1 MNCTINDIN
10 LTFDQNSRLRTT
22 IGRVTG
28 FDIKKAYVLASFL
41 QDQKFKKYLLANIT
55 ENDVLKDNNVDFKN
69 FTENDYVKLNQN
81 KLGALLNTYYIEHYF
96 SVNNSKTNKGL
107 GNLSG
112 FTSASAKTIAK
123 THTANLIIDAYYEE
137 FGKANPKKAK
147 DIILAVN
154 EQILTTFFERV
165 ARFAEDVSVTGGH
178 SKEAKDYAKK
188 YIELNQSIKEL
199 YDKNKE
205 ENNNRNFS
213 INDKKT
219 KIAKIESLKKDLK
232 QFKEGDDNYKRI
244 LQQIKSLTK
253 EIKQLETESINPILN
268 NIKNRLKEIA
278 ILERDKYVM
287 AQNLVNLYC
296 TNTDLAV
303 NERLRNYANLV
314 AQTRGDANGWYFQVF
329 NTKSMTSVIKEF
341 NSLDNIEKYIE
352 EQDENNDDLI
362 SRYNGESVDE
372 TAKSW
377 EDNLYKSFNQII
389 NGRLKLELSRI
400 PKLKN
405 RFNKNSDT
413 QALDTNNELGV
424 QTYMDTQFVSVQ
436 IFTFGNFNS
445 VRSLIDSL
453 EEKSNNIKSLYGLGG
468 VVNRM
473 KKDKVFANFVYA
485 NFAKP
490 IVNKTILTIN
500 DVANGS
506 FNFEYSNPNAF
517 PITELVFRITNKIRA
532 TYNTTYNKKDI
543 IELSNILEEFESG
556 NNTVELKDR
565 LYKIISNYISAFDKE
580 VFNNYFDNNGANI
593 IQRVPNLINSLRD
606 IINGIGYLKDE
617 INKEELEYNKNFKNA
632 REQYQNDYREWLKLP
647 FMQRKETPEP
657 QYPKYEYVDY
667 SSKDLNSTIYKGI
680 FNFAKEIV
688 EFTEARVRLNT
699 TNSEGNSA
707 SDVIKNCFVTR
718 FFDQINAESEE
729 DSNAGLKNL
738 LKFVTQGTENGK
750 VNQYS
755 NNPLLFGIKDENGQ
769 IVSPG
774 MFTRVGDEFRIN
786 ANAKE
791 IFKYNLFDGV
801 KNNKENTADSYA
813 SMTKLDFFV
822 TQYLSFRDGVTE
834 FTENG
839 KQTKIGKQD
848 NAVYAMRIGSDAPK
862 IFFIRAPKYNY
873 TQLELAFYNH
883 VIGELNT
890 FCKALNNIFVQES
903 DGVFRTTT
911 NIDKL
916 IGRAFYDERTADK
929 IKHDKGTDFTKAIV
943 QDGRLV
949 GNMFAF
955 KRLFDTNGY
964 SASNEIE
971 TMLSLYGGGNTE
983 GLIIP
988 DNNGRLSINTS
999 RINNTS
1005 QNQSIIWT
1013 GEQFELNLSIEQKQ
1027 ILKGIVKQWMNNYV
1041 QEITNRTSE
1050 FTKVM
1055 KENGITTDR
1064 AIVHSYLLNSANMN
1078 MCYDDLFEGDYKYYT
1093 NARDFLKRTKEVQ
1106 AGGDVYAGYNL
1117 LDVNNDVLHD
1127 LDWYGTPEY
1136 INIKTNKTSEKG
1148 QYVVPTHKGNRI
1160 ENAPMVARN
1169 GWRAITIYNTNKA
1182 SDVADEMQ
1190 KNLEDNF
1197 IKDGMSE
1204 EAAHK
1209 RSVLIASGYGHNA
1222 ADIKG
1227 ETTKINDAQ
1236 SYITFEEFIRRRH
1249 ADGTI
1254 DQYQDLIAQLLDPNI
1269 SAEEI
1274 DLTDINVRIQVQK
1287 NFYFDIRFDANTGL
1301 YYPRQIK
1308 NAEFV
1313 LIPKLLPKDSQLRKV
1328 YDFMKKHDIG
1338 QLNTAETSKAAKRT
1352 IFTIWDQKTG
1362 EFNEN
1367 FEEDFNENYVEDYFY
1382 QYLYKQ
1388 QEVPEHIKDAKNK
1401 AGIQITKKII
1411 DNVISRANKN
1421 PHLQKWASD
1430 YQNAYSINIEE
1441 SFYEFLDNVGW
1452 ALDSETGKIVNA
1464 VYATTD
1470 SQGNELS
1477 EETIKANKETLNF
1490 NKFYQ
1495 LAREEAARVGRD
1507 SNFMEYL
1514 IPNEFG
1520 DPEMPNYMSNVMSSL
1535 ESIAQSIFN
1544 SSITRQTFPGWHA
1557 AQITGVG
1564 YSKKLQF
1571 DPKTGVMQVYL
1582 PRWSKLIP
1590 KGKNAEEDAK
1600 ILQQIQNEGLDI
1612 HLGYR
1617 IPTEGKQSISVLRVV
1632 GFTNE
1637 CLGSTIIVPDD
1648 WVTQTGSDFDVDS
1661 IYGIAYE
1668 IYQKKDKKGNITV
1681 HKIPF
1686 EEGEV
1691 NDQDLYIHYINSKL
1705 ENKIKLKDVSDISGD
1720 IKNDIED
1727 IKNELNNTELR
1738 GTLSK
1743 EFDKLDEQRNELYE
1757 KLPSWARGIIK
1768 TENEQAKKLEKKDK
1782 IVTDL
1787 RNVYGKINE
1796 KFEEQLNKRTLDDET
1811 KEDIQEYMDLQTG
1824 LIDVMNRQEG
1834 IPGFDKEEYKSKK
1847 AESIQAIIEAAK
1859 QEWIKTLEEKAKILG
1874 LLSFDEF
1881 IKLDHLRKLS
1891 RRARNNYI
1899 LDRMIKIMN
1908 DPASHEEQYG
1918 RSKFDDISNA
1928 NKLIDK
1934 LYGKEDSKTS
1944 PYNQLDQLDYFDDA
1958 LGGARLKALS
1968 VNHDRF
1974 NSINNKVRAELS
1986 DEDTIEV
1993 ILNVGDKS
2001 AEDSDIIYDEN
2012 IIREN
2017 YDNIT
2022 EYVKPKIESKS
2033 VVEKDLPYVMSISM
2047 NFDYKDKKRKDIKST
2062 STIEAIENGERTAT
2076 TRYDRGGYNTNYLRE
2091 LDRLKI
2097 GDIVEFTN
2105 ESGKKIY
2112 AKITKP
2118 LTKLS
2123 KNTNAEE
2130 WSKKEGWSVDY
2141 FNEKVK
2147 PEIDKGEAY
2156 QFEYEYI
2163 NNEETI
2169 TNEKYPIVELKHEKV
2184 LREEYGLNIPKISNE
2199 NKSYLRYYFSNNV
2212 IIGDNYYNI
2221 QEIFAL
2227 VDVLYEFEQNLN
2239 SDKDVAN
2246 KMLYKD
2252 FISKY
2257 PNMGKQLG
2265 FIQSALDGQFGFYKE
2280 FKYKKGEV
2288 VLRKSV
2294 FKLLDNIK
2302 NINPNLLNDISIS
2315 EIINENYLIEDL
2327 INEIND
2333 NVKINDSR
2341 QLELNFNKQQTINKK
2356 QILFKAN
2363 RIGWSNNNRN
2373 IVGEIVT
2380 SYGSQT
2386 TAHHLDA
2393 VKMGSVPNVNE
2404 YTFSVY
2410 KLLSSL
2416 GLDHE
2421 FAIAFIRQPAIT
2433 SIVNNNNLLESV
2445 FFSSRNN
2452 PINLTLKEIANR
2464 FSNTIPINED
2474 TYYKQKYKKHLN
2486 KYGEFD
2492 EDTIIKLKLKARTVK
2507 KNASLHN
2514 TLAALKNNDNFI
2526 NAFRKLFDIDI
2537 SNMSVKEI
2545 YNIKVPLNKEQLFT
2559 RIKREAQNKGN
2570 VFENAAFDF
2579 AMGLNFKQYKN
2590 TANKLEDYINVTAAD
2605 KFGAKI
2611 SVRETRL
2618 VKETVAKLRD
2628 DMTLSKHGLSFIDL
2642 IYPIDNHDENQIDI
2656 ERSSYKSIASVYA
2669 YATIPSIQTSSQLFI
2684 TENDNYADVVSYIEY
2699 KIKHKLNDNEYK
2711 EYKRYAMNYLYNH
2724 ISKLLTPLTVNQKGQ
2739 IIYNID
2745 KIEENEI
2752 KLKTANKYW
2761 DIERSRILGYGIV
2774 TDGDFTPE
2782 NLNKPTDNDIKQFNE
2797 LTPAQKVLF
2806 MQKHYPDGQG
2816 IFNYIKVTLLNPG
2829 DIKYK
2834 GLSRQ
2839 YLAVDDQ
2846 VDNIEDLFQLF
2857 INSFSNKNPL
2867 IKLAAIDLIKYSFI
2881 AEGFNFK
2888 SGYINK
2894 IIPNSTLYTSDKDG
2908 GMDIIKDI
2916 KSQINYFYN
2925 QLASDEF
2932 IDNFVRSH
2940 SELIKLDKFAYYES
2954 EFESLILKNRKGGGL
2969 IYINDKDLIDK
2980 LNLKNKADGYVRLS
2994 LRMVE
2999 DGKTITD
3006 ISLYKVLKKA
3016 DDKYFLLPL
3025 NTLDKY
3031 ETHDYSYNANN
3042 NKFATLEYYKDLAQ
3056 KWYTE
3061 GKFVRASKFEPIYKY
3076 TPDNPY
3082 DPKDT
3087 FMLMKA
3093 YNSGDEITKAG
3104 VKKLIDSI
3112 EEYLTNTDDLTNHA
3126 FVQFNPNFQLKKI
3139 LPRGSSIIQTI
3150 SLSNG
3155 TDVDVVIQHPKL
3167 TTIPSSEDY
3176 KQAIQDMNDSKTLLN
3191 NADFYRVVRVVDD
3204 TKVKKAA
3211 TELLDNEE
3219 TFDGLNYS
3227 ARKDKSFDQVSF
3239 DIIKEINYD
3248 ARKNESSIAERFMKE
3263 MDRHNVNRYY
3273 GESISKNKE
3282 NIYKSAARYYKSAAN
3297 GIINKLNSFTIDH
3310 TEYSMDD
3317 ENMYLALQQ
3326 HDEYFREVASIIL
3339 EGITFGNRISGIFQ
3353 LDIRTEDKETKEA
3366 IESIIASIN
3375 SVRNNKKLKD
3385 AMNNIINIY
3394 FKKYSTNPDIVNDL
3408 ITLREQ
3414 FGDLE
3419 SIDSWITDPTE
3430 IDNNEVQVILKQ
3442 VYGMFNKAEMF
3453 DTKQNV
3459 KEWEDALAEIE
3470 AMRGELDINKI
3481 IDFDNFK
3488 VRQDYNEKYLKARQE
3503 VIDKCNDAK
3512 LKRNNS
3518 FEDFVNYVKAKY
3530 DRDLFMYEHQHQQ
3543 IVPEYYKQ
3551 DLEMRKEAMEKAGD
3565 LYYKYLQL
3573 TSELYNDNGLESDEE
3588 KANRKARIKAE
3599 LSQLKSETSDTGVSK
3614 SEKETLKVKALNNF
3628 INSRRKL
3635 QEEFFDS
3642 QEYEGFKD
3650 NYIRYKE
3657 FIDDYDEK
3665 YKLKTLEEKLE
3676 NDEYREAY
3684 EWIRD
3689 NGHIGFSKEMSDK
3702 LKQAFKTL
3710 SNRTTVLSKKT
3721 MTEIKQNPNVLD
3733 EFGNVDP
3740 RKLTEEQIADIRNDE
3755 STDLSLLW
3763 DDGLGEAMLIKNVPS
3778 NLPVLKRKSLK
3789 KAHKDI
3795 LEELKY
3801 EDNVKKFKI
3810 IARINE
3816 ILGKAINKTNGEIEV
3831 ATLFD
3836 DYYVTNEERI
3846 ELGKLYEELRQL
3858 QKANRRIYKKRKNE
3872 VYTEEINNTG
3882 FTIAMSYYNN
3892 NLRNTKQSKQ
3902 FLDIFTEIDDNG
3914 NLVANRLLFGY
3925 LMPTEDYIDKEK
3937 TDARNFIEENVVF
3950 VTTQYYQLAKEE
3962 AASKGQ
3968 EEYDKWFK
3976 ANHIYNP
3983 YLHRY
3988 EPLKIWTKLEAKPN
4002 SKLAKSVTYIP
4013 TFENM
4018 EKSVKDKYINNVE
4031 NRRRLGLS
4039 GEGFKKFSNNYKKGD
4054 PKFDTNIKL
4063 NEKEEK
4069 LRNLITATLNK
4080 YATTY
4085 QGKRFVG
4092 QGFLPRERKTEKT
4105 TSWAL
4110 GQLGSLLGI
4119 SWHSGADSDAFHESV
4134 DYSHDKEADMTMLTL
4149 IKTKGT
4155 QEYKSLP
4162 KRIDYNTEEEYL
4174 KDLAK
4179 IKEENRK
4186 ITEENLKIDS
4196 KNINKDWKEVMKT
4209 FIHNA
4214 TIFNSRQSAKPYLYL
4229 LLEDLANNN
4238 AYMLRGMFDKRVVK
4252 TDSPKDNTMY
4262 RTVEQKNT
4270 YDVIHNLTRRLLF
4283 GQYHE
4288 NSKPRAIANLLQ
4300 NMTSAKYMVF
4310 NGYGGI
4316 ANVATGK
4323 VNIAMEEAANEYF
4336 GYADFHKAETKY
4348 LANIVPT
4355 IASLYSDKAPN
4366 ITVGLMK
4373 HFHIVNFDQV
4383 LEFASGD
4390 GVEENLKRV
4399 RNWMYS
4405 FQSMGEHLMQNSVLL
4420 AMLNSNRLYTDS
4432 NGVKRIGD
4440 FKDYTAEIEK
4450 LAMLDVIKGNE
4461 LLRDNYLIHLER
4473 IKNNVEKKLDI
4484 TTGKQDFNRSFLL
4497 NLKNSN
4503 EKEVRELYRKTSEAY
4518 AKRREELMKQEK
4530 EKFYKNPT
4538 VESLYEL
4545 KDGIVQIKPEILAQF
4560 NKDGKN
4566 AIGSL
4571 EKLLG
4576 EFKEK
4581 VISVNKK
4588 IHGVYDKNGAA
4599 KLESKWYGSL
4609 IMQYHKHLWTGIMKR
4624 WRRKGYY
4631 SEFRGSK
4638 ERGSYQTLIDF
4649 LGTEFVD
4656 FNDTVQNK
4664 VKGGEHIALASIQTA
4679 MRSILDSFINIQFN
4693 WNMLSNWERANIRR
4707 NLGEM
4712 SGVLVACLVVMA
4724 LYGIY
4729 DDDEIKDDRFKASLL
4744 YLADRLYSDTTM
4756 YTPIGL
4762 ITEAK
4767 TAWSSP
4773 IASGNGPSDL
4783 IKAMMMIPQALFDP
4797 DFNPNYQTGRYAG
4810 ENKLWVLFR
4819 RNMPAMR
4826 PIYAWLDITENTNY
4840 YKVGQSQIGIN
4851 ASRRF
4856 GELFNE

>member
-165 ARFAEDVSVTGGH
+165 ARFAEDVSVTDGH

-213 INDKKT
+213 ISDKKT
-219 KIAKIESLKKDLK
+219 KIAKIEGLKKDIK

-329 NTKSMTSVIKEF
+329 NTKTMTSIIKEF
-341 NSLDNIEKYIE
+341 NNIGDIEEYIE
-352 EQDENNDDLI
+352 QQDENNDDLI

-400 PKLKN
+400 PKLEN
-405 RFNKNSDT
+405 RFNKNSKT
-413 QALDTNNELGV
+413 QAVDTNNELGV
-424 QTYMDTQFVSVQ
+424 PTYMDAQFVSVQ

-445 VRSLIDSL
+445 VRSFVDSL
-453 EEKSNNIKSLYGLGG
+453 EEKSNNIKSLYGLGSI
-468 VVNRM
+468 VNRM
-473 KKDKVFANFVYA
+473 KRDKVFANYMYA

-490 IVNKTILTIN
+490 IVDKTMLTIN

-506 FNFEYSNPNAF
+506 FSFEYSNPNAF

-532 TYNTTYNKKDI
+532 TYNTSYNKKDI

-593 IQRVPNLINSLRD
+593 NQRVPNLINSLRD

-718 FFDQINAESEE
+718 FFDQINAKSEE

-738 LKFVTQGTENGK
+738 LKFVTQGTENGQ

-786 ANAKE
+786 PNAKE
-791 IFKYNLFDGV
+791 ILKNNLFDGV

-822 TQYLSFRDGVTE
+822 TQYLTFRDGVTE

-971 TMLSLYGGGNTE
+971 TMLSLYGGRNTE

-988 DNNGRLSINTS
+988 DNNGRLSINPS

-1106 AGGDVYAGYNL
+1106 AGGDVYAGYDL
-1117 LDVNNDVLHD
+1117 LDANNDVLHD

-1204 EAAHK
+1204 EVAHK

-1274 DLTDINVRIQVQK
+1274 DLTDINTRIQVQK

-1328 YDFMKKHDIG
+1328 YDFMKKYDIG

-1411 DNVISRANKN
+1411 DNVINRANKN

-1441 SFYEFLDNVGW
+1441 SFYEFLETVGW

-1564 YSKKLQF
+1564 YSKKLKF
-1571 DPKTGVMQVYL
+1571 DSKTGVMEVYL

-1691 NDQDLYIHYINSKL
+1691 NDQDLYIQYINSKL

-1847 AESIQAIIEAAK
+1847 AEAIQSIIEAAK
-1859 QEWIKTLEEKAKILG
+1859 QEWIKTLEEKAKTLG

-1918 RSKFDDISNA
+1918 RSKFDDITNA

-1986 DEDTIEV
+1986 DEDAIDV
-1993 ILNVGDKS
+1993 ILTVNDKS

-2017 YDNIT
+2017 YDNIKELNNQQNIIDEKILENVDKKIGIDNAKT
-2022 EYVKPKIESKS
+2022 TINTLNSDNNELSEQEKEIIKKELGNKPRVLVASEATDPVFHAAKIKKLVNDELAKPAKDRKFQMMYLITKHDGIPFKELAELKIPKFIHFSITSLGGTKYEPGVMKMDDLLDRIEQFIKDKVINPNLVTIRIDPIVPGVTKEEDIRHIIERATS
-2033 VVEKDLPYVMSISM
+2033 MGIRQFKFSIMDSYGSSENTEKDRYVVQKMKSLGYEWDKYYEIGRNGKYSFNPKLEYM
-2047 NFDYKDKKRKDIKST
+2047 NYYYQLMDNLADEFRINMWTCGEQPNFNLKRVRTNVGCINVDAMNKAMGTKDITDVKGSQRKECSCYGNKSDAC
-2062 STIEAIENGERTAT
+2062 SYNDACASSCMYCYARHNSDNAMKYYDKNGNLLDNDFTRTVK
-2076 TRYDRGGYNTNYLRE
+2076 NNY
-2091 LDRLKI
+2091 I
-2097 GDIVEFTN
+2097 
-2105 ESGKKIY
+2105 
-2112 AKITKP
+2112 
-2118 LTKLS
+2118 
-2123 KNTNAEE
+2123 
-2130 WSKKEGWSVDY
+2130 
-2141 FNEKVK
+2141 
-2147 PEIDKGEAY
+2147 
-2156 QFEYEYI
+2156 
-2163 NNEETI
+2163 
-2169 TNEKYPIVELKHEKV
+2169 NEKYPIVELKHEKV
-2184 LREEYGLNIPKISNE
+2184 LKEKYGLNIPHISKE
-2199 NKSYLRYYFSNNV
+2199 NKSYMRYYFSNNV

-2239 SDKDVAN
+2239 SDKDIAN

-2341 QLELNFNKQQTINKK
+2341 QLELNFNEQQTTNKK

-2363 RIGWSNNNRN
+2363 HIGWSNNNRN

-2492 EDTIIKLKLKARTVK
+2492 EDTIIKLKLKPRTVK

-2545 YNIKVPLNKEQLFT
+2545 YNIKVPLSKEQLFT
-2559 RIKREAQNKGN
+2559 RIKREAQRKGN

-2579 AMGLNFKQYKN
+2579 AMALNFKQYKN

-2605 KFGAKI
+2605 KFGAEI
-2611 SVRETRL
+2611 SVRKTRL
-2618 VKETVAKLRD
+2618 IKETVAKLRG
-2628 DMTLSKHGLSFIDL
+2628 DMTLSKNGVSFIDL
-2642 IYPIDNHDENQIDI
+2642 IYPIKNNDENQIDI

-2684 TENDNYADVVSYIEY
+2684 IENDNYADVVSYIEY

-2724 ISKLLTPLTVNQKGQ
+2724 ISKLLSPLIVNQKGQ

-2782 NLNKPTDNDIKQFNE
+2782 NLNKPTDNDIKLFND

-2980 LNLKNKADGYVRLS
+2980 LNLKNRADGYVRLS
-2994 LRMVE
+2994 LRMTE
-2999 DGKTITD
+2999 NEKTVTD

-3076 TPDNPY
+3076 TPDNQY
-3082 DPKDT
+3082 DPKDS
-3087 FMLMKA
+3087 FMLM
-3093 YNSGDEITKAG
+3093 
-3104 VKKLIDSI
+3104 
-3112 EEYLTNTDDLTNHA
+3112 
-3126 FVQFNPNFQLKKI
+3126 
-3139 LPRGSSIIQTI
+3139 
-3150 SLSNG
+3150 
-3155 TDVDVVIQHPKL
+3155 
-3167 TTIPSSEDY
+3167 
-3176 KQAIQDMNDSKTLLN
+3176 
-3191 NADFYRVVRVVDD
+3191 
-3204 TKVKKAA
+3204 
-3211 TELLDNEE
+3211 
-3219 TFDGLNYS
+3219 
-3227 ARKDKSFDQVSF
+3227 
-3239 DIIKEINYD
+3239 
-3248 ARKNESSIAERFMKE
+3248 
-3263 MDRHNVNRYY
+3263 
-3273 GESISKNKE
+3273 
-3282 NIYKSAARYYKSAAN
+3282 
-3297 GIINKLNSFTIDH
+3297 
-3310 TEYSMDD
+3310 
-3317 ENMYLALQQ
+3317 
-3326 HDEYFREVASIIL
+3326 
-3339 EGITFGNRISGIFQ
+3339 
-3353 LDIRTEDKETKEA
+3353 
-3366 IESIIASIN
+3366 
-3375 SVRNNKKLKD
+3375 
-3385 AMNNIINIY
+3385 
-3394 FKKYSTNPDIVNDL
+3394 
-3408 ITLREQ
+3408 
-3414 FGDLE
+3414 
-3419 SIDSWITDPTE
+3419 
-3430 IDNNEVQVILKQ
+3430 
-3442 VYGMFNKAEMF
+3442 
-3453 DTKQNV
+3453 
-3459 KEWEDALAEIE
+3459 
-3470 AMRGELDINKI
+3470 
-3481 IDFDNFK
+3481 
-3488 VRQDYNEKYLKARQE
+3488 
-3503 VIDKCNDAK
+3503 
-3512 LKRNNS
+3512 
-3518 FEDFVNYVKAKY
+3518 
-3530 DRDLFMYEHQHQQ
+3530 
-3543 IVPEYYKQ
+3543 
-3551 DLEMRKEAMEKAGD
+3551 
-3565 LYYKYLQL
+3565 
-3573 TSELYNDNGLESDEE
+3573 
-3588 KANRKARIKAE
+3588 
-3599 LSQLKSETSDTGVSK
+3599 
-3614 SEKETLKVKALNNF
+3614 
-3628 INSRRKL
+3628 
-3635 QEEFFDS
+3635 
-3642 QEYEGFKD
+3642 
-3650 NYIRYKE
+3650 
-3657 FIDDYDEK
+3657 
-3665 YKLKTLEEKLE
+3665 
-3676 NDEYREAY
+3676 
-3684 EWIRD
+3684 
-3689 NGHIGFSKEMSDK
+3689 
-3702 LKQAFKTL
+3702 
-3710 SNRTTVLSKKT
+3710 
-3721 MTEIKQNPNVLD
+3721 
-3733 EFGNVDP
+3733 
-3740 RKLTEEQIADIRNDE
+3740 
-3755 STDLSLLW
+3755 
-3763 DDGLGEAMLIKNVPS
+3763 
-3778 NLPVLKRKSLK
+3778 
-3789 KAHKDI
+3789 
-3795 LEELKY
+3795 
-3801 EDNVKKFKI
+3801 
-3810 IARINE
+3810 
-3816 ILGKAINKTNGEIEV
+3816 
-3831 ATLFD
+3831 
-3836 DYYVTNEERI
+3836 
-3846 ELGKLYEELRQL
+3846 
-3858 QKANRRIYKKRKNE
+3858 
-3872 VYTEEINNTG
+3872 
-3882 FTIAMSYYNN
+3882 
-3892 NLRNTKQSKQ
+3892 
-3902 FLDIFTEIDDNG
+3902 
-3914 NLVANRLLFGY
+3914 
-3925 LMPTEDYIDKEK
+3925 
-3937 TDARNFIEENVVF
+3937 
-3950 VTTQYYQLAKEE
+3950 
-3962 AASKGQ
+3962 
-3968 EEYDKWFK
+3968 
-3976 ANHIYNP
+3976 
-3983 YLHRY
+3983 
-3988 EPLKIWTKLEAKPN
+3988 
-4002 SKLAKSVTYIP
+4002 
-4013 TFENM
+4013 
-4018 EKSVKDKYINNVE
+4018 
-4031 NRRRLGLS
+4031 
-4039 GEGFKKFSNNYKKGD
+4039 
-4054 PKFDTNIKL
+4054 
-4063 NEKEEK
+4063 
-4069 LRNLITATLNK
+4069 
-4080 YATTY
+4080 
-4085 QGKRFVG
+4085 
-4092 QGFLPRERKTEKT
+4092 
-4105 TSWAL
+4105 
-4110 GQLGSLLGI
+4110 
-4119 SWHSGADSDAFHESV
+4119 
-4134 DYSHDKEADMTMLTL
+4134 
-4149 IKTKGT
+4149 
-4155 QEYKSLP
+4155 
-4162 KRIDYNTEEEYL
+4162 
-4174 KDLAK
+4174 
-4179 IKEENRK
+4179 
-4186 ITEENLKIDS
+4186 
-4196 KNINKDWKEVMKT
+4196 
-4209 FIHNA
+4209 
-4214 TIFNSRQSAKPYLYL
+4214 
-4229 LLEDLANNN
+4229 
-4238 AYMLRGMFDKRVVK
+4238 
-4252 TDSPKDNTMY
+4252 
-4262 RTVEQKNT
+4262 
-4270 YDVIHNLTRRLLF
+4270 
-4283 GQYHE
+4283 
-4288 NSKPRAIANLLQ
+4288 
-4300 NMTSAKYMVF
+4300 
-4310 NGYGGI
+4310 
-4316 ANVATGK
+4316 
-4323 VNIAMEEAANEYF
+4323 
-4336 GYADFHKAETKY
+4336 
-4348 LANIVPT
+4348 
-4355 IASLYSDKAPN
+4355 
-4366 ITVGLMK
+4366 
-4373 HFHIVNFDQV
+4373 
-4383 LEFASGD
+4383 
-4390 GVEENLKRV
+4390 
-4399 RNWMYS
+4399 
-4405 FQSMGEHLMQNSVLL
+4405 
-4420 AMLNSNRLYTDS
+4420 
-4432 NGVKRIGD
+4432 
-4440 FKDYTAEIEK
+4440 
-4450 LAMLDVIKGNE
+4450 
-4461 LLRDNYLIHLER
+4461 
-4473 IKNNVEKKLDI
+4473 
-4484 TTGKQDFNRSFLL
+4484 
-4497 NLKNSN
+4497 
-4503 EKEVRELYRKTSEAY
+4503 
-4518 AKRREELMKQEK
+4518 
-4530 EKFYKNPT
+4530 
-4538 VESLYEL
+4538 
-4545 KDGIVQIKPEILAQF
+4545 
-4560 NKDGKN
+4560 
-4566 AIGSL
+4566 
-4571 EKLLG
+4571 
-4576 EFKEK
+4576 
-4581 VISVNKK
+4581 
-4588 IHGVYDKNGAA
+4588 
-4599 KLESKWYGSL
+4599 
-4609 IMQYHKHLWTGIMKR
+4609 
-4624 WRRKGYY
+4624 
-4631 SEFRGSK
+4631 
-4638 ERGSYQTLIDF
+4638 
-4649 LGTEFVD
+4649 
-4656 FNDTVQNK
+4656 
-4664 VKGGEHIALASIQTA
+4664 
-4679 MRSILDSFINIQFN
+4679 
-4693 WNMLSNWERANIRR
+4693 
-4707 NLGEM
+4707 
-4712 SGVLVACLVVMA
+4712 
-4724 LYGIY
+4724 
-4729 DDDEIKDDRFKASLL
+4729 
-4744 YLADRLYSDTTM
+4744 
-4756 YTPIGL
+4756 
-4762 ITEAK
+4762 
-4767 TAWSSP
+4767 
-4773 IASGNGPSDL
+4773 
-4783 IKAMMMIPQALFDP
+4783 
-4797 DFNPNYQTGRYAG
+4797 
-4810 ENKLWVLFR
+4810 
-4819 RNMPAMR
+4819 
-4826 PIYAWLDITENTNY
+4826 
-4840 YKVGQSQIGIN
+4840 
-4851 ASRRF
+4851 
-4856 GELFNE
+4856 

>member
-28 FDIKKAYVLASFL
+28 FDINKAYVLASFL

-69 FTENDYVKLNQN
+69 FTENDYIKLNQN

-165 ARFAEDVSVTGGH
+165 ARFAEDVSVTDGH

-205 ENNNRNFS
+205 ENNNRNSS
-213 INDKKT
+213 ISDKKT

-232 QFKEGDDNYKRI
+232 QFKEGDDNYERI

-268 NIKNRLKEIA
+268 KIKSRNKEIT
-278 ILERDKYVM
+278 ILERDKYIM

-296 TNTDLAV
+296 TNMDVAI

-314 AQTRGDANGWYFQVF
+314 AQTRGDVNGWYFQVF
-329 NTKSMTSVIKEF
+329 NTKTMTSIIKEF
-341 NSLDNIEKYIE
+341 NNIGDIEEYIE
-352 EQDENNDDLI
+352 QQDENNDDLI

-445 VRSLIDSL
+445 VRSFVDSL
-453 EEKSNNIKSLYGLGG
+453 EEKSNNIKSLYGLGS

-473 KKDKVFANFVYA
+473 KRDKVFANYMYA

-490 IVNKTILTIN
+490 IEDKTILTIN
-500 DVANGS
+500 DAANGS

-532 TYNTTYNKKDI
+532 TYNTTYNENDI
-543 IELSNILEEFESG
+543 DQLDEILNKFESG
-556 NNTVELKDR
+556 KNSIELRDE

-593 IQRVPNLINSLRD
+593 SKRISNLINSLKD
-606 IINGIGYLKDE
+606 IIKGIGYIKDE
-617 INKEELEYNKNFKNA
+617 INNEIIKNNKEFENA
-632 REQYQNDYREWLKLP
+632 KLAYRKAYKEWLELK
-647 FMQRKETPEP
+647 FEDRAKTPEP
-657 QYPKYEYVDY
+657 KYPKYEYVDY
-667 SSKDLNSTIYKGI
+667 SSKDLNATVYKGI

-718 FFDQINAESEE
+718 FFDQINAKSEE

-786 ANAKE
+786 PNAKK
-791 IFKYNLFDGV
+791 ILKNNLFDGV

-822 TQYLSFRDGVTE
+822 TQYLTFRDGVTE

-903 DGVFRTTT
+903 DGIFRTTT

-929 IKHDKGTDFTKAIV
+929 IKHDKGTDFTEAIV

-988 DNNGRLSINTS
+988 DNNGRLSINPS

-1078 MCYDDLFEGDYKYYT
+1078 MCYDDLFEGDYKYYN

-1106 AGGDVYAGYNL
+1106 AGGDVYAGYDL
-1117 LDVNNDVLHD
+1117 LDANNNVLHD

-1411 DNVISRANKN
+1411 DNVINRANKN

-1441 SFYEFLDNVGW
+1441 SFYEFLETVGW
-1452 ALDSETGKIVNA
+1452 TLDSETGKIVNA

-1544 SSITRQTFPGWHA
+1544 GSITRQTFPGWHA

-1668 IYQKKDKKGNITV
+1668 LYQKKDKKGNITV

-1686 EEGEV
+1686 EEEEV
-1691 NDQDLYIHYINSKL
+1691 NNQDLYIHYINSKL

-1768 TENEQAKKLEKKDK
+1768 TENEQAKRLEKKDK

-1787 RNVYGKINE
+1787 RDVYGKINE

-1811 KEDIQEYMDLQTG
+1811 KENVQEYIDLQTG

-1847 AESIQAIIEAAK
+1847 AEAIQSIIEEAK
-1859 QEWIKTLEEKAKILG
+1859 QEWIKTLEEKAKTLG
-1874 LLSFDEF
+1874 LLSFDGF

-1934 LYGKEDSKTS
+1934 LYGKEGSKTS

-1986 DEDTIEV
+1986 DEDAIEV

-2017 YDNIT
+2017 YDNVI
-2022 EYVKPKIESKS
+2022 EYAKS
-2033 VVEKDLPYVMSISM
+2033 II
-2047 NFDYKDKKRKDIKST
+2047 KDK
-2062 STIEAIENGERTAT
+2062 
-2076 TRYDRGGYNTNYLRE
+2076 
-2091 LDRLKI
+2091 
-2097 GDIVEFTN
+2097 
-2105 ESGKKIY
+2105 
-2112 AKITKP
+2112 
-2118 LTKLS
+2118 
-2123 KNTNAEE
+2123 
-2130 WSKKEGWSVDY
+2130 
-2141 FNEKVK
+2141 
-2147 PEIDKGEAY
+2147 
-2156 QFEYEYI
+2156 
-2163 NNEETI
+2163 EETI
-2169 TNEKYPIVELKHEKV
+2169 KNYPIVELKYYNQ
-2184 LREEYGLNIPKISNE
+2184 LSEEYGLNIPKISNE
-2199 NKSYLRYYFSNNV
+2199 NKPYLRYYLSKN
-2212 IIGDNYYNI
+2212 ITIGDNNYKLI
-2221 QEIFAL
+2221 EIFSLLDA
-2227 VDVLYEFEQNLN
+2227 LYEFEQNLN
-2239 SDKDVAN
+2239 SDKDIAN

-2341 QLELNFNKQQTINKK
+2341 QLELNFNEQQTTNKK

-2492 EDTIIKLKLKARTVK
+2492 EDTITKLKLKPRTVK
-2507 KNASLHN
+2507 RNASLHN

-2526 NAFRKLFDIDI
+2526 NAFRKLFNIDI

-2545 YNIKVPLNKEQLFT
+2545 YNIKVPLSKEQLFT
-2559 RIKREAQNKGN
+2559 RIKRQAQGKGN
-2570 VFENAAFDF
+2570 IFENAAFDF
-2579 AMGLNFKQYKN
+2579 AMTLNFRQYKN

-2618 VKETVAKLRD
+2618 VKETVTRLRN
-2628 DMTLSKHGLSFIDL
+2628 DMTLSKHGLSFTDL
-2642 IYPIDNHDENQIDI
+2642 IYPIDNNDENQVNIK
-2656 ERSSYKSIASVYA
+2656 RSHYKSIASVYA

-2699 KIKHKLNDNEYK
+2699 KIKHKFNDNEYK

-2774 TDGDFTPE
+2774 TDGDFIPE
-2782 NLNKPTDNDIKQFNE
+2782 NLNKPTENDIKQFNE

-2867 IKLAAIDLIKYSFI
+2867 IKLATIDLIKYSFI
-2881 AEGFNFK
+2881 AEGYNFK

-2916 KSQINYFYN
+2916 KGQINYFYN

-2980 LNLKNKADGYVRLS
+2980 LNLKNRADGYVRLS
-2994 LRMVE
+2994 LRMTE
-2999 DGKTITD
+2999 NEKTVTD

-3076 TPDNPY
+3076 TPDNQY

-3112 EEYLTNTDDLTNHA
+3112 EDYLTNTDDLTNHA

-3155 TDVDVVIQHPKL
+3155 TDVDIVIQHPKL
-3167 TTIPSSEDY
+3167 TKIPSSEDY

-3219 TFDGLNYS
+3219 AFDGLNYS

-3366 IESIIASIN
+3366 IESIISSIN

-3419 SIDSWITDPTE
+3419 SIDSWIVDPTE

-3573 TSELYNDNGLESDEE
+3573 TSELYNDNGIESDEE

-3614 SEKETLKVKALNNF
+3614 SAKETLKVKALNNF

-3676 NDEYREAY
+3676 NYEYREAY

-3763 DDGLGEAMLIKNVPS
+3763 DDGLGETMLIKNVPS

-3816 ILGKAINKTNGEIEV
+3816 LLGKAINKTNGEIEV

-4018 EKSVKDKYINNVE
+4018 EKSVKEKYINNVE

-4105 TSWAL
+4105 TGWAL

-4336 GYADFHKAETKY
+4336 GYADFHKAEAKY
-4348 LANIVPT
+4348 LANIIPI

-4366 ITVGLMK
+4366 ITVGLIK

-4390 GVEENLKRV
+4390 SVEENLKRV

-4484 TTGKQDFNRSFLL
+4484 ITGKQDFNRSFLL

-4609 IMQYHKHLWTGIMKR
+4609 IMQYRKHLWTGIMKR

-4693 WNMLSNWERANIRR
+4693 WNMLSTWERANIRR

-4712 SGVLVACLVVMA
+4712 GGVLIACLVVMA
-4724 LYGIY
+4724 LYGVY

-4756 YTPIGL
+4756 YTPIGF

-4819 RNMPAMR
+4819 RNMLGMR

>member
-10 LTFDQNSRLRTT
+10 LTFDKSNRLRTT

-28 FDIKKAYVLASFL
+28 FDIKKAYVLASFF
-41 QDQKFKKYLLANIT
+41 QDQNFKKYLLENLT
-55 ENDVLKDNNVDFKN
+55 ENDIIKDNNVDFKN

-107 GNLSG
+107 GNLNG
-112 FTSASAKTIAK
+112 FTSASAKTTAK
-123 THTANLIIDAYYEE
+123 IYTGNLIVDKYYTEL
-137 FGKANPKKAK
+137 GKVERKKPG
-147 DIILAVN
+147 DIIREVN
-154 EQILTTFFERV
+154 DEILNTFYERV
-165 ARFAEDVSVTGGH
+165 AKFAEDVDSTNDH
-178 SKEAKDYAKK
+178 SKEAKEYAKK
-188 YIELNQSIKEL
+188 YKELNASIKEL
-199 YDKNKE
+199 YDKNKQDYD
-205 ENNNRNFS
+205 NRNFQ
-213 INDKKT
+213 IADKNNKN
-219 KIAKIESLKKDLK
+219 IKIENLK
-232 QFKEGDDNYKRI
+232 
-244 LQQIKSLTK
+244 K
-253 EIKQLETESINPILN
+253 EIKQFKKGDENYNRILRQ
-268 NIKNRLKEIA
+268 IKDHLKEIEEIENKYIKPLLNKIKSRNKEIT
-278 ILERDKYVM
+278 ILERDKYIM

-296 TNTDLAV
+296 TNMDVAI

-329 NTKSMTSVIKEF
+329 NTKTMTSIIKEF
-341 NSLDNIEKYIE
+341 NNIGDIEEYIE
-352 EQDENNDDLI
+352 QQDENNDDLI

-372 TAKSW
+372 TSKSW

-400 PKLKN
+400 PKLENKY
-405 RFNKNSDT
+405 NKNSDA

-424 QTYMDTQFVSVQ
+424 QTYMDTQFLSVQ
-436 IFTFGNFNS
+436 IFSFGDFSNVRNF
-445 VRSLIDSL
+445 VDSL
-453 EEKSNNIKSLYGLGG
+453 DYKANSIKSLYGLGSI
-468 VVNRM
+468 VNRM
-473 KKDKVFANFVYA
+473 KHDKVFANYMYA

-490 IVNKTILTIN
+490 IVNKTMLIIN
-500 DVANGS
+500 DIANGS

-532 TYNTTYNKKDI
+532 TYNTTYNKNDI
-543 IELSNILEEFESG
+543 DKLDEILNKFESG
-556 NNTVELKDR
+556 KNNIELRDE
-565 LYKIISNYISAFDKE
+565 LYKIISNYVSSFDKE
-580 VFNNYFDNNGANI
+580 VFNNYFDNNEANI
-593 IQRVPNLINSLRD
+593 NKRVSNLINSLKD
-606 IINGIGYLKDE
+606 IIKGIGYIKDE
-617 INKEELEYNKNFKNA
+617 INNEIIKNNKEFESAKLEYRKA
-632 REQYQNDYREWLKLP
+632 YEEWLKLP
-647 FMQRKETPEP
+647 FVDRAKIEEPKYPE
-657 QYPKYEYVDY
+657 YEYVDY
-667 SSKDLNSTIYKGI
+667 SSKDLNATIYKGI

-688 EFTEARVRLNT
+688 DYTEARVRLNT
-699 TNSEGNSA
+699 TNSEGYSA
-707 SDVIKNCFVTR
+707 SDVIKNCFITR
-718 FFDQINAESEE
+718 FFDQIVAESEE

-738 LKFVTQGTENGK
+738 LKFITQGTEEGQY
-750 VNQYS
+750 NQYS
-755 NNPLLFGIKDENGQ
+755 NNPLLFGLKDENGN
-769 IVSPG
+769 IISPG
-774 MFTRVGDEFRIN
+774 MFTRVGDNFHIN
-786 ANAKE
+786 PNAKE
-791 IFKYNLFDGV
+791 ILKYSLFDGV
-801 KNNKENTADSYA
+801 KNDKEGKANSYA
-813 SMTKLDFFV
+813 SMTKLDFFA
-822 TQYLSFRDGVTE
+822 TQYIAFRDGITE

-862 IFFIRAPKYNY
+862 TFFIRAPKYNY

-890 FCKALNNIFVQES
+890 FCNALNNIFIEES
-903 DGVFRTTT
+903 DGVLRTTT

-916 IGRAFYDERTADK
+916 IGRAFYDERIADS
-929 IKHDKGTDFTKAIV
+929 IKHNKGTDFTKAIV
-943 QDGRLV
+943 KDGKLV
-949 GNMFAF
+949 GNMFQF
-955 KRLFDTNGY
+955 KRLFTTNGY
-964 SASNEIE
+964 NAGNAIE
-971 TMLSLYGGGNTE
+971 TILSLYGGTNSAP
-983 GLIIP
+983 LIVA
-988 DNNGRLSINTS
+988 DENGRL
-999 RINNTS
+999 RINQDRISKDS
-1005 QNQSIIWT
+1005 QNESILWT
-1013 GEQFELNLSIEQKQ
+1013 GKRFVLNLSIKQKKA
-1027 ILKGIVKQWMNNYV
+1027 LRDVVSKWMTKYV
-1041 QEITNRTSE
+1041 EEITSRTSE
-1050 FTKVM
+1050 FTNVM
-1055 KENGITTDR
+1055 KNNGITTDS
-1064 AIVHSYLLNSANMN
+1064 AILNSFLLNSANMN
-1078 MCYDDLFEGDYKYYT
+1078 MCYDDLFEGDYKYYV

-1106 AGGDVYAGYNL
+1106 AGGDVYSGYNI
-1117 LDVNNDVLHD
+1117 LDENNNKLHE
-1127 LDWYGTPEY
+1127 LEWYGNPEY
-1136 INIKTNKTSEKG
+1136 INVKSNKTSEKG
-1148 QYVVPTHKGNRI
+1148 QYVVPTYKGNKI
-1160 ENAPMVARN
+1160 ENTPMIARN

-1190 KNLEDNF
+1190 KDLEKSF
-1197 IKDGMSE
+1197 INDGMSE
-1204 EAAHK
+1204 KAAK
-1209 RSVLIASGYGHNA
+1209 EKSILIASGYGYNA

-1236 SYITFEEFIRRRH
+1236 SYITFEEFIRRRY

-1254 DQYQDLIAQLLDPNI
+1254 DQYQDLIGQLLDPNI

-1274 DLTDINVRIQVQK
+1274 NLTEVNTRIQVQK
-1287 NFYFDIRFDANTGL
+1287 NFYYDISYDKNTGM

-1328 YDFMKKHDIG
+1328 YDFMRKNDIG

-1367 FEEDFNENYVEDYFY
+1367 FEKEFNENYVEDYFY

-1401 AGIQITKKII
+1401 AGIQIMKKII
-1411 DNVISRANKN
+1411 DNIIKASNGN
-1421 PHLQKWASD
+1421 IQLQQWAD
-1430 YQNAYSINIEE
+1430 EFQEAYTANIEE

-1464 VYATTD
+1464 IYPTTD
-1470 SQGNELS
+1470 NQGNELS

-1520 DPEMPNYMSNVMSSL
+1520 DPEMPNYMNNVMTAL

-1544 SSITRQTFPGWHA
+1544 GSITRQTLPGWHA

-1564 YSKKLQF
+1564 YSRKLKF
-1571 DPKTGVMQVYL
+1571 DPKTGVMEVYL

-1600 ILQQIQNEGLDI
+1600 ILEQIQNEGLDI

-1617 IPTEGKQSISVLRVV
+1617 IPTEGKQSISVLRVI

-1637 CLGSTIIVPDD
+1637 CLGSTIVVPDD

-1681 HKIPF
+1681 HKISF

-1691 NDQDLYIHYINSKL
+1691 NDQDLYIQYINSKL

-1727 IKNELNNTELR
+1727 IKNELNNVELR
-1738 GTLSK
+1738 GSLST
-1743 EFDKLDEQRNELYE
+1743 EFDTLDKQRNDLYPE
-1757 KLPSWARGIIK
+1757 LPSWVRGIIK
-1768 TENEQAKKLEKKDK
+1768 DENKQAERIAKKDK
-1782 IVTDL
+1782 VVTDL
-1787 RNVYGKINE
+1787 RTVYGKINN
-1796 KFEEQLNKRTLDDET
+1796 KLEEQLNKRNLDDDIKET
-1811 KEDIQEYMDLQTG
+1811 IEEYIDLQTS

-1847 AESIQAIIEAAK
+1847 ADAIQAIVEKAK
-1859 QEWIKTLEEKAKILG
+1859 NEWIKTLEEKGKKLG
-1874 LLSFDEF
+1874 LLSFEEF
-1881 IKLDHLRKLS
+1881 SKQNHIKKLS
-1891 RRARNNYI
+1891 RKARNNYI

-1908 DPASHEEQYG
+1908 NPASHEEQYG
-1918 RSKFDDISNA
+1918 RSKFDDITNA

-1934 LYGKEDSKTS
+1934 LYGKEISKTS
-1944 PYNQLDQLDYFDDA
+1944 PYNPLDQLDYFEDA

-1986 DEDTIEV
+1986 DEDAIEV

-2017 YDNIT
+2017 YNNIKNLDN
-2022 EYVKPKIESKS
+2022 
-2033 VVEKDLPYVMSISM
+2033 
-2047 NFDYKDKKRKDIKST
+2047 
-2062 STIEAIENGERTAT
+2062 
-2076 TRYDRGGYNTNYLRE
+2076 
-2091 LDRLKI
+2091 
-2097 GDIVEFTN
+2097 
-2105 ESGKKIY
+2105 
-2112 AKITKP
+2112 
-2118 LTKLS
+2118 
-2123 KNTNAEE
+2123 
-2130 WSKKEGWSVDY
+2130 KET
-2141 FNEKVK
+2141 
-2147 PEIDKGEAY
+2147 
-2156 QFEYEYI
+2156 I
-2163 NNEETI
+2163 NNK
-2169 TNEKYPIVELKHEKV
+2169 KYPIVELKYEKV
-2184 LREEYGLNIPKISNE
+2184 LREEYGLNIPHISKE
-2199 NKSYLRYYFSNNV
+2199 NRNYMGYYLSKNVTIGNNS
-2212 IIGDNYYNI
+2212 YNI

-2227 VDVLYEFEQNLN
+2227 VDILYEFEQNLN

-2257 PNMGKQLG
+2257 PNIGKQLG

-2315 EIINENYLIEDL
+2315 EIIDENYLIEDL

-2341 QLELNFNKQQTINKK
+2341 QLELNFNKQQTTNKK

-2373 IVGEIVT
+2373 IVGELVT
-2380 SYGSQT
+2380 PYGSQT

-2421 FAIAFIRQPAIT
+2421 TAIAFIRQPAI
-2433 SIVNNNNLLESV
+2433 IRLVANNNLLESV

-2452 PINLTLKEIANR
+2452 PISMSIKQLASNLDLYYEKDK
-2464 FSNTIPINED
+2464 IND
-2474 TYYKQKYKKHLN
+2474 FT
-2486 KYGEFD
+2486 
-2492 EDTIIKLKLKARTVK
+2492 
-2507 KNASLHN
+2507 SLEN
-2514 TLAALKNNDNFI
+2514 TLITLRDSIGFVE
-2526 NAFRKLFDIDI
+2526 AFNKLFNIDI
-2537 SNMSVKEI
+2537 SKMDIKDI
-2545 YNIKVPLNKEQLFT
+2545 YNIKVPLDKNKLFT
-2559 RIKREAQNKGN
+2559 RIKREAQGKGN
-2570 VFENAAFDF
+2570 IFENAAFDF
-2579 AMGLNFKQYKN
+2579 AILLNFKQYKN
-2590 TANKLEDYINVTAAD
+2590 TANKLEDYINVTGAD
-2605 KFGAKI
+2605 KFGAKVSI
-2611 SVRETRL
+2611 RETRL
-2618 VKETVAKLRD
+2618 VKETITKLRN
-2628 DMTLSKHGLSFIDL
+2628 DMTLSKDDKSFINL
-2642 IYPIDNHDENQIDI
+2642 IYPIINNENQIDI
-2656 ERSSYKSIASVYA
+2656 NNSQYKSIAAVYA
-2669 YATIPSIQTSSQLFI
+2669 YATISSIQTSSQLFI
-2684 TENDNYADVVSYIEY
+2684 TENDYYADVEKYIES
-2699 KIKHKLNDNEYK
+2699 KIKHKLTEKEYK

-2724 ISKLLTPLTVNQKGQ
+2724 ISKLLTPLTVNQQGQ
-2739 IIYNID
+2739 IIYNTE

-2761 DIERSRILGYGIV
+2761 DIERSRIFGYGIV
-2774 TDGDFTPE
+2774 TDGDFIPE
-2782 NLNKPTDNDIKQFNE
+2782 NLNKPTDNDIKLFND

-2816 IFNYIKVTLLNPG
+2816 IFNYIKVTLLNNN
-2829 DIKYK
+2829 DVKYK

-2846 VDNIEDLFQLF
+2846 VDDVEDLFQLF

-2867 IKLAAIDLIKYSFI
+2867 IKLATIDLIKYAFV

-2888 SGYINK
+2888 SGYITK
-2894 IIPNSTLYTSDKDG
+2894 IIPNFTLYTSSKDG
-2908 GMDIIKDI
+2908 GMNIIKDI

-2925 QLASDEF
+2925 QLAEDEF
-2932 IDNFVRSH
+2932 IDNYVRSH
-2940 SELIKLDKFAYYES
+2940 QDLIKIDRFKPKNKHTK
-2954 EFESLILKNRKGGGL
+2954 ILLSNRKADGL
-2969 IYINDKDLIDK
+2969 IYINNEDLIKK
-2980 LNLKNKADGYVRLS
+2980 LDLKNKNNGYIKLG
-2994 LRMVE
+2994 LPMI
-2999 DGKTITD
+2999 KNNKPFTD
-3006 ISLYKVLKKA
+3006 ISLYKVLKKG
-3016 DDKYFLLPL
+3016 DTDYFLLPL

-3031 ETHDYSYNANN
+3031 ETYDYSYNENN
-3042 NKFATLEYYKDLAQ
+3042 NKYASLSYYKDVADQ
-3056 KWYTE
+3056 MFIH
-3061 GKFVRASKFEPIYKY
+3061 GKVIRKSKFEPIYKY
-3076 TPDNPY
+3076 TPETQY
-3082 DPKDT
+3082 DIKDQ

-3093 YNSGDEITKAG
+3093 YNSGDAITKAG
-3104 VKKLIDSI
+3104 VKRLIDGI
-3112 EEYLTNTDDLTNHA
+3112 ENYLTSTNELVDKA
-3126 FVQFNPNFQLKKI
+3126 FVQFNPNIQLRKI
-3139 LPRGSSIIQTI
+3139 LPEGSSIIQTI
-3150 SLSNG
+3150 SLPDG
-3155 TDVDVVIQHPKL
+3155 TNVDVVVQHHKRIKF
-3167 TTIPSSEDY
+3167 IPTSEDY
-3176 KQAIQDMNDSKTLLN
+3176 NQAIKDMNDSKTLIN
-3191 NADFYRVVRVVDD
+3191 NADFYRVVRLKDD

-3211 TELLDNEE
+3211 TELLDSGDSFE
-3219 TFDGLNYS
+3219 GLNYS

-3239 DIIKEINYD
+3239 DIIKEISYD
-3248 ARKNESSIAERFMKE
+3248 ARKNEKAIAERFMKE
-3263 MDRHNVNRYY
+3263 MDRRGVNRYY
-3273 GESISKNKE
+3273 GESISTNKE

-3297 GIINKLNSFTIDH
+3297 GIINKLNAFVIDD
-3310 TEYSMDD
+3310 TEYSMDK
-3317 ENMYLALQQ
+3317 EEMYIALQQ
-3326 HDEYFREVASIIL
+3326 HDEYFREVANIIL

-3419 SIDSWITDPTE
+3419 AIDSWITDPTE

-3453 DTKQNV
+3453 DTKRNI
-3459 KEWEDALAEIE
+3459 KEWEDLLAEIE
-3470 AMRGELDINKI
+3470 AMSGELDINKI
-3481 IDFDNFK
+3481 IDFVNFK
-3488 VRQDYNEKYLKARQE
+3488 IRQDYNEDYLKARQK
-3503 VIDKCNDAK
+3503 VIDEVNDAK

-3518 FEDFVNYVKAKY
+3518 FNDFVNYVRAKY
-3530 DRDLFMYEHQHQQ
+3530 NRDLFMYQHQEQ
-3543 IVPEYYKQ
+3543 EIVSEYYKR
-3551 DLEMRKEAMEKAGD
+3551 DLEIRKEAMDKAGN

-3573 TSELYNDNGLESDEE
+3573 TNELYNYNNQFETDEE
-3588 KANRKARIKAE
+3588 RANRKARIKAE
-3599 LSQLKSETSDTGVSK
+3599 IAQLKSETSDTGVSK
-3614 SEKETLKVKALNNF
+3614 SEEETIKIKALNKF
-3628 INSRRKL
+3628 INSRREL

-3657 FIDDYDEK
+3657 FVDNYDETHK
-3665 YKLKTLEEKLE
+3665 RKTLEEKLE

-3689 NGHIGFSKEMSDK
+3689 NGHIGFTKEMSDK
-3702 LKQAFKTL
+3702 VKMAFKTL
-3710 SNRTTVLSKKT
+3710 TKRTTILSKQT
-3721 MTEIKQNPNVLD
+3721 MTEIKQNSNVLD

-3740 RKLTEEQIADIRNDE
+3740 RKFTEEQIAKIRKEE
-3755 STDLSLLW
+3755 STDLSMLW
-3763 DDGLGEAMLIKNVPS
+3763 DDGLGETMLIKNVPS
-3778 NLPVLKRKSLK
+3778 NIPVLKRKLK
-3789 KAHKDI
+3789 NKSHKSI

-3801 EDNVKKFKI
+3801 EDNVRKFEI

-3831 ATLFD
+3831 NVLFD

-3846 ELGKLYEELRQL
+3846 ELGKLYEELRSL
-3858 QKANRRIYKKRKNE
+3858 QNSNIRHYKKRKNE
-3872 VYTEEINNTG
+3872 VYTDEINDTA
-3882 FTIAMSYYNN
+3882 FTISMNYYYT
-3892 NLRNTKQSKQ
+3892 NLKNTKQAKQ
-3902 FLDIFTEIDDNG
+3902 FLDIFTEIDNDG

-3925 LMPTEDYIDKEK
+3925 RVPTEDYIDKDK
-3937 TDARNFIEENVVF
+3937 TEARNFIEENITF
-3950 VTTQYYQLAKEE
+3950 IPTQYYQLAKEE

-3968 EEYDKWFK
+3968 EEYNKWFK

-4002 SKLAKSVTYIP
+4002 SKLDKSITYIP

-4018 EKSVKDKYINNVE
+4018 EKSVKRQYINTK
-4031 NRRRLGLS
+4031 
-4039 GEGFKKFSNNYKKGD
+4039 FKKFSNNYKKGD
-4054 PKFDTNIKL
+4054 SKFDTNVKL

-4069 LRNLITATLNK
+4069 LRELITSTLNK

-4105 TSWAL
+4105 TGWAL
-4110 GQLGSLLGI
+4110 GQLGSLLGV

-4134 DYSHDKEADMTMLTL
+4134 DYSHDREADMNMLTL
-4149 IKTKGT
+4149 MKAKGT
-4155 QEYKSLP
+4155 KEYKSLP
-4162 KRIDYNTEEEYL
+4162 KRIDFSSEEEYL
-4174 KDLAK
+4174 KKLAET
-4179 IKEENRK
+4179 KEENRK

-4196 KNINKDWKEVMKT
+4196 KNINKDWKDVMKN

-4229 LLEDLANNN
+4229 LLEDLANND
-4238 AYMLRGMFDKRVVK
+4238 AYMLKGIFNKNVIK
-4252 TDSPKDNTMY
+4252 KDSPKDNVMY
-4262 RTVEQKNT
+4262 RTTKQKNT
-4270 YDVIHNLTRRLLF
+4270 YDVIHNLFRRLLF
-4283 GQYHE
+4283 DQYHE
-4288 NSKPRAIANLLQ
+4288 NSKPRAIANLMQ
-4300 NMTSAKYMVF
+4300 NITSAKYMVF

-4336 GYADFHKAETKY
+4336 GYGDFHKAETRY
-4348 LANIVPT
+4348 LANIIPT

-4383 LEFASGD
+4383 LEFGSND

-4440 FKDYTAEIEK
+4440 FKDYTSEIEK
-4450 LAMLDVIKGNE
+4450 LAMLDVIKGND
-4461 LLRDNYLIHLER
+4461 LLSSHYLAYLER
-4473 IKNNVEKKLDI
+4473 VKNDIKEKLDI
-4484 TTGKQDFNRSFLL
+4484 TTGRKDFNREFLRSIKNIDNKEAN
-4497 NLKNSN
+4497 NLYK
-4503 EKEVRELYRKTSEAY
+4503 KTINAY
-4518 AKRREELMKQEK
+4518 IKRREELIEENKK
-4530 EKFYKNPT
+4530 EFYKNPT

-4545 KDGIVQIKPEILAQF
+4545 KDGVIQIKQEVLNQF

-4631 SEFRGSK
+4631 SEFRGSR

-4656 FNDTVQNK
+4656 FNDI
-4664 VKGGEHIALASIQTA
+4664 VKGKVEKGENIVLASIQTA
-4679 MRSILDSFINIQFN
+4679 MRSILNSFINIGFN

-4712 SGVLVACLVVMA
+4712 SGILVACLVVMA
-4724 LYGIY
+4724 LYGVY

-4797 DFNPNYQTGRYAG
+4797 DFNPNYQTGRYSG
-4810 ENKLWVLFR
+4810 ENKFWVLFR

-4826 PIYAWLDITENTNY
+4826 PIYSWIDITENTNY

-4851 ASRRF
+4851 ASKRF
-4856 GELFNE
+4856 GEWFNK